1 MFEILLVLELVEI
14 LLITEALLLSE
25 PAETLLL
32 LEVTESVVDVDGE
45 ATEIGDESGE
55 EPRSKSTPK
64 PMVVL
69 LLLSND
75 VFVASKE
82 TCACGAVCD
91 CS

>member
-14 LLITEALLLSE
+14 LLLSE

-64 PMVVL
+64 PMVAL